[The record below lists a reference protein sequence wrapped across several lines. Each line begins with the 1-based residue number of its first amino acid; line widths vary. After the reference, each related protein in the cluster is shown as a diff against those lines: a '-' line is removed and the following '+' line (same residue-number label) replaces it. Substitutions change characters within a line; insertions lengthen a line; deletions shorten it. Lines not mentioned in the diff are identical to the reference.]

1 MGIYDRDYYREDSG
15 RSMLGDWSAVTI
27 LIVINA
33 AVFFIDMF
41 SDNHWLVGNLS
52 LRPDLLTH
60 PWRAWQLLTYG
71 FLHDPRNLEHIG
83 FNMFF
88 LWMFGKDVEQIYGR
102 KEFLR
107 IYIAFVIM
115 TGLAWVI
122 LQRVFQPDDPIGC
135 IGASG
140 AIMAIMAIY
149 ICHFPHRQ
157 FLLFFVIP
165 AAAWVIGIFYVGL
178 DFYGALSNTSHV
190 AHTAHLAGVAF
201 GALYYKTGWSFASI
215 VPRKLPASWSAALRR
230 RRAKLHVPRD
240 EPDDDENPYRPPV
253 DMKRRVDELLE
264 KISREG
270 EASLTNEERRE
281 LEEAS
286 RRLRGRR

>member
-27 LIVINA
+27 LIVINV
-33 AVFFIDMF
+33 AVFFVDMF
-41 SDNHWLVGNLS
+41 SDNHWPVRTLS

-60 PWRAWQLLTYG
+60 PWEAWQLLTYG
-71 FLHDPRNLEHIG
+71 FLHDPSNLEHIG

-122 LQRVFQPDDPIGC
+122 LQRVFQPDNRVPC

-140 AIMAIMAIY
+140 AIMSIMAIY
-149 ICHFPHRQ
+149 ICHFPQRQ
-157 FLLFFVIP
+157 FLLFFVLP
-165 AAAWVIGIFYVGL
+165 MPAWVMGIVCIGM
-178 DFYGALSNTSHV
+178 DFGEALSGTDHV

-201 GALYYKTGWSFASI
+201 VLCTT
-215 VPRKLPASWSAALRR
+215 RPAGVLLRSCR
-230 RRAKLHVPRD
+230 G
-240 EPDDDENPYRPPV
+240 
-253 DMKRRVDELLE
+253 
-264 KISREG
+264 SC
-270 EASLTNEERRE
+270 
-281 LEEAS
+281 
-286 RRLRGRR
+286 RLRGRPRCGGDGRNCTSIATSRTTMKILTVRRST